1 VLIWFAFGDPPD
13 CGVKNASA
21 AEAG

>member
-21 AEAG
+21 AEAS